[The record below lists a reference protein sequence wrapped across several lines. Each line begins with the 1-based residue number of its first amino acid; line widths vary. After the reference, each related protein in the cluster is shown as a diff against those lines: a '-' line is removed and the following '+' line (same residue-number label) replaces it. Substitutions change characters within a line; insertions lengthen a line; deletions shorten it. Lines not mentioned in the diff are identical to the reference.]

1 MPNQT
6 GGKNYKKSKHNSA
19 SQKPV
24 MIDRQPDQHYA
35 RVIKNLG
42 NCNLLV
48 YCNDNK
54 VRISH
59 IRGAL
64 RRRCPIHVG
73 DILLVSLRDFETY
86 AIGERER
93 SDVVAKYPADLLSK
107 LRKQEDINPK
117 LFMAL
122 EERDAG
128 QGKERGLPPEEEG
141 DLFDETAGDQP
152 EDQEESEE
160 EEEEDVDVD
169 AI

>member
-6 GGKNYKKSKHNSA
+6 GGKNYKKSKHSGG
-19 SQKPV
+19 SQKPT
-24 MIDRQPDQHYA
+24 MIDRQPDQQYA

-64 RRRCPIHVG
+64 RKRCPIHVG

-86 AIGERER
+86 APGERER
-93 SDVVAKYPADLLSK
+93 SDIVAKYSADLLSK

-117 LFMAL
+117 LFLAL
-122 EERDAG
+122 EERDPSSQAS
-128 QGKERGLPPEEEG
+128 QRGLPPEDEG
-141 DLFDETAGDQP
+141 DLFDESAGEVLGD
-152 EDQEESEE
+152 EESVEDD
-160 EEEEDVDVD
+160 EEDVDID